1 MKQFTVIVL
10 IIISSITSWAQAT
23 SVSKY
28 SCNLIVA
35 AEDIQA
41 GKGEWPFEVGATGA
55 THGGNGLTFTEGA
68 HEIYVAA
75 DGHWITLEWKKSGTV
90 IASGLFAM
98 SPTDFA
104 ENRVA
109 ILYHPDGSGN
119 QVAVS
124 CAALR

>member
-1 MKQFTVIVL
+1 MKQIVL
-10 IIISSITSWAQAT
+10 ISFVVLSSLTTWAQSTPAA
-23 SVSKY
+23 KY
-28 SCNLIVA
+28 SCNLFVS
-35 AEDIQA
+35 AEDVEA

-75 DGHWITLEWKKSGTV
+75 DGHWITLEWKKSGV
-90 IASGLFAM
+90 VLASGLFAM

-109 ILYHPDGSGN
+109 ILYNPDGSGN

-124 CAALR
+124 CAAVR